1 MSKKRGNNEGSII
14 KRKDG
19 RWMASV
25 TVGRNADGSQ
35 KRQCFYGKTRSEVAE
50 KMNELIH
57 DINSGSYIDKD
68 KNPTVSDWLPTWLN
82 TYKKN
87 NVKPRTYEQYEG
99 IIRLYLIPNLG
110 EVRLVDLNET
120 MVQRLY
126 NKLYERGLSA
136 RTVKLT
142 NVVLKSALKKAV
154 KLGLVLRNICEN
166 IDLPKETKKERRVLT
181 PEEQKILLKTLKET
195 DGGDIYIF
203 ALFTGMRRGE
213 VLALTWEDVDF
224 KHKVIT
230 INKNLS
236 RIKTY
241 VVDGNKT
248 KLVVGDPKT
257 TTSNRVIPI
266 VECLIPLLKKQK
278 EKTYSDESDLVFPS
292 DTGGYIDPGNY
303 NRKFYKIIKKTGLPK
318 TNPHALRHCF
328 ASNALE
334 SGVDIK
340 TTSEILGHSSIDIT
354 ADLYTHAS
362 MSHKKNE
369 IKKLNIF
376 FE

>member
-1 MSKKRGNNEGSII
+1 MSKKRGHNEGSII

-25 TVGRNADGSQ
+25 TVGRNPDGSQ
-35 KRQCFYGKTRSEVAE
+35 KRQCFYGKTRTEVAE

-57 DINSGSYIDKD
+57 NINTGSYIDKD

-87 NVKPRTYEQYEG
+87 NIKPRTYEQYEG

-136 RTVKLT
+136 RTVRLT

-154 KLGLVLRNICEN
+154 KLGLIIRNICEN

-213 VLALTWEDVDF
+213 VLALTWGDVDF

-230 INKNLS
+230 IDKSLS

-241 VVDGNKT
+241 VVDGDKT
-248 KLVVGDPKT
+248 KLVVGSPKT
-257 TTSNRVIPI
+257 ETSNRVIPI
-266 VECLIPLLKKQK
+266 VDCLIPLLKKQK
-278 EKTYSDESDLVFPS
+278 EKTYCDEADLVFPS
-292 DTGGYIDPGNY
+292 DAGGYIDPGNY
-303 NRKFYKIIKKTGLPK
+303 NRKFYKKIKKTGLPK
-318 TNPHALRHCF
+318 TNPHSLRHSF
-328 ASNALE
+328 ATRTLE
-334 SGVDIK
+334 SGVDLK
-340 TTSEILGHSSIDIT
+340 TTQEILGHSSIDIT